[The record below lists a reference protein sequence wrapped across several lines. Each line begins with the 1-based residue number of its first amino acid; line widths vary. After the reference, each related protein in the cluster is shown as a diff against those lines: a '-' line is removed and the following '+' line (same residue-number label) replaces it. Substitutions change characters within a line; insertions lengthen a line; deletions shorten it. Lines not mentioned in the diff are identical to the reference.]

1 MHLMEILGLLFATV
15 SHNDWSIMFEY
26 IRTHQRLMQLLLLLI
41 IFPSFAFFGIESL
54 TRSSSADNAVAT
66 VAGQPISRQEFD
78 NAQRN
83 QLERLRQ
90 AYGQNID
97 QQLLNTPEAKKNT
110 LDELIAKKTL
120 AVEVANTRLAVA
132 NTVLQKAILA
142 TPGLSKPDGS
152 FDNDRYKSL
161 LAIQGLT
168 PALYEQRLR
177 QELAEQQLVNAIQST
192 AITPKLVIDRVGSII
207 EQEREVQVLNFKSS
221 DYLAKVAINDAMLKA
236 YYEKNSAQFEIPEQ
250 IKAEYVVLNT
260 EAVAAQVTV
269 SDTELQAYYDQNK
282 KQYVTEEQRRASHI
296 LLTLKKDASAAEQK
310 AVRAKAEALLAEVK
324 KNPDSFA
331 KVAKENSQDPGSAEK
346 GGDLDFFGKG
356 AMVKP
361 FEDAV
366 LKLKE
371 GEVSDIVQSDF
382 GLHIIKLTAVR
393 PGATK
398 TFDEVKAQ
406 LSADVKKQK
415 AGKAYAEAA
424 ETFTNTVFEQSDS
437 LQAVADKL
445 KLKIETAPAL
455 SRQVN
460 AALPATLP
468 TNNAKFLK
476 AIFSDESVKKKHNTE
491 AVEVAPNTLIA
502 GRVLEYKA
510 ASKKPFETVKADI
523 EASLKQSEAI
533 AMAKK
538 AGEDKLK
545 ALQSNDDTTGLSEAK
560 VVSRLKTQ
568 ELPPNAVLAIMK
580 ANVQKLPTFVGV
592 EQAGVGYSLYRIGKV
607 NAGAV
612 DQTRRSSEKAQIEN
626 VAAQQDVFAYVE
638 ALKQRSKVKIN
649 QSVFQ
654 KNSAGA
660 DQ

>member
-1 MHLMEILGLLFATV
+1 
-15 SHNDWSIMFEY
+15 MFEY

-54 TRSSSADNAVAT
+54 TRSNNADTAVAT
-66 VAGQPISRQEFD
+66 VAGQSISRQEFD

-120 AVEVANTRLAVA
+120 AVEVSSARLAVA
-132 NTVLQKAILA
+132 NSVLQKSILA

-152 FDNDRYKSL
+152 FDHDRYKSL
-161 LAIQGLT
+161 LAIQGMT
-168 PALYEQRLR
+168 PAIYEQRLR
-177 QELAEQQLVNAIQST
+177 QELAEQQLVNAIQNT
-192 AITPKLVIDRVGSII
+192 AITPKSVIERVGSII

-221 DYLAKVAINDAMLKA
+221 DYLSQVNLSEAMLKA
-236 YYEKNSAQFEIPEQ
+236 YYEKNATQFEVPEQ
-250 IKAEYVVLNT
+250 IKAEYVVLNLD
-260 EAVAAQVTV
+260 AVAAQINV
-269 SDTELQAYYDQNK
+269 SDAELQSYYDQNK

-296 LLTLKKDASAAEQK
+296 LLNLKKDASAAEQK
-310 AVRAKAEALLAEVK
+310 AVRAKAEALLAEVR

-331 KVAKENSQDPGSAEK
+331 KVAKENSQDPGSADK

-371 GEVSDIVQSDF
+371 GEISDIVQSDF

-393 PGATK
+393 PGGTK
-398 TFDEVKAQ
+398 TFD
-406 LSADVKKQK
+406 DVKTQLATDVRKQK
-415 AGKAYAEAA
+415 ATKAYAEAA

-445 KLKIETAPAL
+445 KLKIETVAGL
-455 SRQVN
+455 GRQSN
-460 AALPATLP
+460 PALPATSP
-468 TNNAKFLK
+468 VNNAKFLK
-476 AIFSDESVKKKHNTE
+476 AIFSDEALKKKHNTE
-491 AVEVAPNTLIA
+491 AVEVAPNTLVA
-502 GRVLEYKA
+502 GRVVEYKPV
-510 ASKKPFETVKADI
+510 SKKPFESVKAQI
-523 EASLKQSEAI
+523 EANLKQSEAL
-533 AMAKK
+533 ALAKK
-538 AGEDKLK
+538 AGEEKLK
-545 ALQSNDDTTGLSEAK
+545 ALQTKDDVAGLSEVK
-560 VVSRLKTQ
+560 VVSRLKSQ

-580 ANVQKLPTFVGV
+580 ADTQKLPVFVGV
-592 EQAGVGYSLYRIGKV
+592 DQAGVGYGIYRIGKV
-607 NAGAV
+607 SAGTV
-612 DQTRRSSEKAQIEN
+612 DQARRTTEKPQIEN
-626 VAAQQDVFAYVE
+626 IASQQEIFAYVE
-638 ALKQRSKVKIN
+638 ALKQRAKVKIN

-654 KNSAGA
+654 KNAA
-660 DQ
+660 TVEQ